1 MRAKPKTALTGT
13 PAPVLISS
21 GKAWNERWNSAC
33 PSSTARMGLAA
44 GSLAPFADG
53 VWDGFGWLIGSR
65 RLFPQRTS
73 RAGDDRSSSRWWGRV
88 SYSFLAY
95 RTRNAA
101 RRAAPLLLRYA
112 ADVTGVFTA

>member
-44 GSLAPFADG
+44 GSVAPFGDESWDRDCWLMVTRGVMSRGAD
-53 VWDGFGWLIGSR
+53 DTQGW
-65 RLFPQRTS
+65 
-73 RAGDDRSSSRWWGRV
+73 
-88 SYSFLAY
+88 
-95 RTRNAA
+95 
-101 RRAAPLLLRYA
+101 PLLLSVVGTSELFFLQISHPELQA
-112 ADVTGVFTA
+112 ASRRSRRPGGEALHF